1 MSERRFLQET
11 NFDDENHAILNDVD
25 KARLL
30 AKQMRLK
37 NYKQWEEE
45 ESEYL
50 NESK

>member
-1 MSERRFLQET
+1 MNERKFLQET
-11 NFDDENHAILNDVD
+11 NFDSEKDAILNDVD
-25 KARLL
+25 RARLL
-30 AKQMRLK
+30 AKQIRMN

>member
-1 MSERRFLQET
+1 MTERRFLQET
-11 NFDDENHAILNDVD
+11 NFDDDYNEFLNDVD

-30 AKQMRLK
+30 AKQIRMK
-37 NYKQWEEE
+37 NYKQWEQE